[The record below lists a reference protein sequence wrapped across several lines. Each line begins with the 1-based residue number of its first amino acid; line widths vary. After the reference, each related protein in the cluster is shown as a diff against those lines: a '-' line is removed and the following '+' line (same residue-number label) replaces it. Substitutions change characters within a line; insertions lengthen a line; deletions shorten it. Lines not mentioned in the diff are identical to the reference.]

1 MTIVFQNCIPKIL
14 KFGLLYFAQDFVFC
28 QIRGADFKY
37 DNSLDKSHLSSTHK
51 RRFWSRIRSL
61 FVLQETLQFDKF
73 QVADFKYENSF
84 SKLHFMKYPVKTFW
98 LQIWLFLFCTNFFN
112 LKNSRVLI
120 SIVIIVFFFKFQKLT
135 ADFKYDN
142 GLFKFQWK
150 NAQVIKCWFQ
160 TWSFLV

>member
-61 FVLQETLQFDKF
+61 FVLQETLQSDKF

-84 SKLHFMKYPVKTFW
+84 SKLHSMKYPVKTFW

-120 SIVIIVFFFKFQKLT
+120 SIAVIVFFSNFKSWLLISSMTMVFSNFSRKMP
-135 ADFKYDN
+135 K
-142 GLFKFQWK
+142 
-150 NAQVIKCWFQ
+150 
-160 TWSFLV
+160 S